1 MTPVHISDI
10 ALRAIARR
18 YNITVDGRTHISKR
32 ACDNSKATSADLMT
46 EPTLSDPLKPLPQ
59 PPTCVVCNVLYQ
71 QVTKGRAGKHK

>member
-18 YNITVDGRTHISKR
+18 YGITVDGRTHISKR
-32 ACDNSKATSADLMT
+32 ACDNTRATSTDLMVAP
-46 EPTLSDPLKPLPQ
+46 ELHDPLKPLPQ
-59 PPTCVVCNVLYQ
+59 PPTCTVCNVLYQ